1 MTKNTK
7 QTHQK
12 FYSWLAKSTLFLAI
26 FIQMPLGYAEQ
37 PITSVKSTATDASV
51 QVPTPQ
57 NTEAPSSSGTTIS
70 TPPLASANTPSILP
84 SIFALLFV
92 IALLL
97 GLTWFLKRIGV
108 GATGKNGSFL
118 KTLAVSNLGTREKIA
133 LVEIGETWL
142 VLGITPSSIRTL
154 HTLPK
159 GSFELPGSIDT
170 AQAFAKLLERVKRP
184 EKS

>member
-7 QTHQK
+7 QKHTKLH
-12 FYSWLAKSTLFLAI
+12 SWLAKSTLFLAL
-26 FIQMPLGYAEQ
+26 FIQI
-37 PITSVKSTATDASV
+37 PIGHTEEPTGVSKSTATESTTQA
-51 QVPTPQ
+51 PTQ
-57 NTEAPSSSGTTIS
+57 NIETPISSTPAPSKT
-70 TPPLASANTPSILP
+70 PLASASTPSILP
-84 SIFALLFV
+84 SVFALLFV

-184 EKS
+184 ENS